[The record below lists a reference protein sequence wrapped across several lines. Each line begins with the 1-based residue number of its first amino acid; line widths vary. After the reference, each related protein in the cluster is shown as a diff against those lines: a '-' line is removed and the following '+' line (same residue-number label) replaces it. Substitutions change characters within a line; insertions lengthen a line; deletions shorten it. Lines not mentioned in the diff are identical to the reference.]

1 MKHLTLIV
9 SIVVVLLMLTACAA
23 PASEPSTGE
32 TAAADTESSAA
43 NEDTDGDPKVVRL
56 GMNQELEF
64 LNVMYTQ
71 GGNSLQ
77 ASKTAQ
83 RGLLFLDA
91 EGNWIGELATEVPS
105 VQNGLVTAD
114 GSQVTYNLREG
125 LTFHDGTPVTA
136 ADVKATWE
144 AIMNPEN
151 TPITRLGYDKIDS
164 IETPDDLTVIV
175 NFAEPF
181 ASWKILFDFVLP
193 AHVIAENSP
202 GLDESVA
209 MRTPI
214 GFGPFK
220 IVDWKP
226 GEFIEYEAF
235 DDYWQGRPNIDK
247 FFIVIY
253 PSTEALLAALE
264 VGEVDIAWGL
274 RAANV
279 PKLQELEASG
289 IINLVQVPP
298 AGGERYVM
306 NGDATQ
312 APLFAERDLRVALH
326 HAIDKQLIIDS
337 ILNGLA
343 EVNVGSEW
351 HGTPWQ
357 NSNLEP
363 YAYDPDQAG
372 ALLDGLG
379 WVDND
384 GDGVREANGVD
395 GVEDGTRLSF
405 THATTSG
412 VLQREQVQLLVQQ
425 MLKDVGVEMVIENRR
440 TAELFG
446 TWDQNGVW
454 SHGDYEM
461 GGWSHGLRAP
471 DPEISNR
478 FLCNEIATPDNPG
491 GAQWHRY
498 CNPAVDELLIAA
510 QTEFDDEARTAMIFE
525 AQEIM
530 HNDAYAIYLFATGRH
545 YGVNVQLAN
554 FELRP
559 FTVWYG
565 NIHEWDL
572 VE

>member
-1 MKHLTLIV
+1 MKQKWLLFSV
-9 SIVVVLLMLTACAA
+9 IVVVLMLAACV
-23 PASEPSTGE
+23 ASPESDTG
-32 TAAADTESSAA
+32 AADTTAA
-43 NEDTDGDPKVVRL
+43 DTSETMEGGSKVVRL

-105 VQNGLVTAD
+105 VANGMVAPD

-125 LTFHDGTPVTA
+125 ITFHDGSSVTA

-144 AIMNPEN
+144 AIMSPDN
-151 TPITRLGYDKIDS
+151 TPITRLGYDKIES

-175 NFAEPF
+175 NFSEPF

-193 AHVIAENSP
+193 AHIIEENSP
-202 GLDESVA
+202 GLDESRA

-220 IVDWKP
+220 IVQWKP

-279 PKLQELEASG
+279 PKLQEL
-289 IINLVQVPP
+289 
-298 AGGERYVM
+298 
-306 NGDATQ
+306 
-312 APLFAERDLRVALH
+312 
-326 HAIDKQLIIDS
+326 
-337 ILNGLA
+337 
-343 EVNVGSEW
+343 
-351 HGTPWQ
+351 
-357 NSNLEP
+357 
-363 YAYDPDQAG
+363 
-372 ALLDGLG
+372 
-379 WVDND
+379 
-384 GDGVREANGVD
+384 EANGVD

-454 SHGDYEM
+454 SHGGYEM

-510 QTEFDDEARTAMIFE
+510 QTEFDEETRNALIFE
-525 AQEIM
+525 AQKIM
-530 HNDAYAIYLFATGRH
+530 HEDAYAIYLFATGRH
-545 YGVNVQLAN
+545 YGVNVAIEN

-565 NIHEWDL
+565 NIQEWDL
-572 VE
+572 ME